1 MNAIE
6 LSEYLKP
13 IVSACPLWKDKKLCM
28 ELIANP
34 VAGGFTQ
41 KKLAAEHE
49 RVLADYSTLAKTKE
63 QQCKSLT
70 VNVYETSLTSSL
82 DEYIQK
88 IVGRAGMPEDSET
101 FFLIVTAGGDGT
113 SLEVQTA
120 LAKIA
125 FDIGGEYSQII
136 KNRITVF
143 RLPFGT
149 GNDGSD
155 GRTLHESLDLLS
167 TNSHFSLQKAIRV
180 NCRTTDEQAENGK
193 ADRSLKVLPPWYAFN
208 IASIGID
215 AFITHMTNKT
225 KNIFPGNFYKIW
237 IDLACIFYNVIYP
250 SGKATIKIYKDGLL
264 SQTLETSI
272 VFCLLGVSGHRTYG
286 SGQKIIPDDRNVCIT
301 KKMSLLKK
309 MMLKEK
315 FKNGTHVDNPLAFF
329 ANADKISV
337 QYEKKILTQLDG
349 EVHLLNPKN
358 FPLTME
364 LTEPVIRIIE
374 SDNLPYNK
382 GAVPVYE

>member
-1 MNAIE
+1 MNAKQ

-34 VAGGFTQ
+34 AAGGFTQ
-41 KKLAAEHE
+41 KKLSSEHE
-49 RVLADYSTLAKTKE
+49 KILSDYSMVAKTKE
-63 QQCKSLT
+63 QQCKSLV
-70 VNVYETSLTSSL
+70 VNVHETSLESSL

-88 IVGRAGMPEDSET
+88 IVGTAGMPEDAET
-101 FFLIVTAGGDGT
+101 YFLIVTAGGDGT

-125 FDIGGEYSQII
+125 FEIGGEYTEII
-136 KNRITVF
+136 KHRITVF

-155 GRTLHESLDLLS
+155 GRVLSESLDLL
-167 TNSHFSLQKAIRV
+167 TKKSHFSLQKAIRV
-180 NCRTTDEQAENGK
+180 NCKIFDETDKKGKSDRTLD
-193 ADRSLKVLPPWYAFN
+193 VLPPWYAFN

-315 FKNGTHVDNPLAFF
+315 FKNGTHVGNPLAFF
-329 ANADKISV
+329 ADADKISV
-337 QYEKKILTQLDG
+337 QYDKKILTQLDG

-358 FPLTME
+358 FPFIME

>member
-49 RVLADYSTLAKTKE
+49 RVLADYSTLSKTKE

-70 VNVYETSLTSSL
+70 MNVYETSLTSSL

-88 IVGRAGMPEDSET
+88 IVGRAGMPEDFET

-155 GRTLHESLDLLS
+155 GRTLRESLDLLS
-167 TNSHFSLQKAIRV
+167 INSHFSLQKAIRV

-208 IASIGID
+208 MDRPCLYFLQCYLSVRQSNNKNLQGRS
-215 AFITHMTNKT
+215 FVTNA
-225 KNIFPGNFYKIW
+225 GNFNR
-237 IDLACIFYNVIYP
+237 F
-250 SGKATIKIYKDGLL
+250 L
-264 SQTLETSI
+264 SAWSFGAQNIRQWS
-272 VFCLLGVSGHRTYG
+272 
-286 SGQKIIPDDRNVCIT
+286 
-301 KKMSLLKK
+301 
-309 MMLKEK
+309 
-315 FKNGTHVDNPLAFF
+315 KNNTG
-329 ANADKISV
+329 
-337 QYEKKILTQLDG
+337 
-349 EVHLLNPKN
+349 
-358 FPLTME
+358 
-364 LTEPVIRIIE
+364 
-374 SDNLPYNK
+374 
-382 GAVPVYE
+382 